1 MCRGFGRTFDL
12 MAPMAGPSSWRTTRV
27 CYGPS
32 EKGTRMSDETQTDP
46 ANDAR
51 SRRWFGKAVLL
62 GAPIVAAGVLLNEQP
77 ASANTGDPWLAGG
90 NASAATDTLGT
101 TNTTSLIIVTG
112 GVERM
117 RVDGTD
123 GRVGIG
129 LTTPSANTQL
139 HVRST
144 TKPFTARIDNSATNG
159 VCVLGN
165 ATGPGGRGV
174 TGQAAGT
181 GGSAIAGYGLAPG
194 TNVNGV
200 YGETQTVNGVGV
212 KGIATPAAT
221 GGTGVRGES
230 TSGHGVHGV
239 TVTGIG
245 VLGSS
250 TGDAGVYGTSIDNYG
265 VGGDSADNPG
275 VYGLSN
281 TNAGVSGFSNAG
293 VGLRGE
299 SGSGPSGVLGTSIAN
314 DGVTGTSNNGVGVRG
329 TATTGTGVA
338 GRALIGVQGT
348 SFASNGTGVLGTS
361 GATSEANSLGH
372 GAGVYGENTGG
383 GSAPG
388 IYGTATQFGIIGQA
402 NTGILGKGVG
412 GAGPTGVSGTS
423 EYQGVAGTGGYRG
436 VFGEAASVS
445 GAAVWGSSSA
455 SYSSGGGLGAGVYGE
470 YTGIGECPA
479 VYGRGYNVGVLGT
492 SVRNG
497 AGIHGK
503 GQTGVL
509 AEGEWTGVYGIG
521 DPTVSFSSGVEGEGT
536 YIGVLGRATSS
547 TGAGVWGRSS
557 AVNAVGLGG
566 EGAGVC
572 GENTGGGIAAGVFG
586 KANSHGVV
594 GRTTS
599 ATGWGVWGD
608 STTTSGT
615 GVVGI
620 TGTGIGVRG
629 VAGAGGTAGRFEG
642 NVTVTGVLSKGS
654 GTFKIDHPQD
664 PANRYLVHS
673 FVESPEMMNV
683 YAGVTFCDAN
693 GEATVEM
700 PSYFEALNRTFR
712 YQLTCIGAHAPVY
725 IADEI
730 AEGRFRIAGA
740 TAGLKVSWQV
750 TGVRQDAFAEA
761 NPIVVEPEKA
771 EEDRGMFLHPN
782 LFGFDDTRRIG
793 TQQLITP

>member
-388 IYGTATQFGIIGQA
+388 IYATATQFGIIGQA

-412 GAGPTGVSGTS
+412 INGVG
-423 EYQGVAGTGGYRG
+423 
-436 VFGEAASVS
+436 
-445 GAAVWGSSSA
+445 VWGSSSA
-455 SYSSGGGLGAGVYGE
+455 TSTTAPGGGAGVYGE
-470 YTGIGECPA
+470 NTSSRIRDDDRNAG
-479 VYGRGYNVGVLGT
+479 VYGKSNTLGVLGSGYIGMLGEGVT
-492 SVRNG
+492 GVAGHGLLCGVFGDGDVGLEGVGLVGRGSNGHPDRAIGVVGRSQSVGDPADPSAG
-497 AGIHGK
+497 AGVYGLHQYPSGVNGRPYPQVAGVVGEGGTYGVRGLSGSAAGIGVSGENTSNGTYAIGVL
-503 GQTGVL
+503 GQTIGGV
-509 AEGEWTGVYGIG
+509 GVYGI
-521 DPTVSFSSGVEGEGT
+521 
-536 YIGVLGRATSS
+536 
-547 TGAGVWGRSS
+547 
-557 AVNAVGLGG
+557 
-566 EGAGVC
+566 
-572 GENTGGGIAAGVFG
+572 
-586 KANSHGVV
+586 
-594 GRTTS
+594 
-599 ATGWGVWGD
+599 ATG
-608 STTTSGT
+608 SGFA
-615 GVVGI
+615 GSFDGK
-620 TGTGIGVRG
+620 VR
-629 VAGAGGTAGRFEG
+629 V
-642 NVTVTGVLSKGS
+642 NGVLSKGS
-654 GTFKIDHPQD
+654 GTFQIDHPQD

-683 YAGVTFCDAN
+683 YAGVAFCDAN

-712 YQLTCIGAHAPVY
+712 YQLTPVGQSAPNLFL
-725 IADEI
+725 ADEVT
-730 AEGRFRIAGA
+730 EGQFRIAGGA
-740 TAGLKVSWQV
+740 PGLKVSWQV

-761 NPIVVEPEKA
+761 NPVVVEPEKA
-771 EEDRGMFLHPN
+771 NEDRGMFLHPN
-782 LFGFDDTRRIG
+782 LFGFDETRRIG
-793 TQQLITP
+793 FNLNRLTTSKGADS